1 MDLSNVVSA
10 AIYPAIGIARVGN
23 STATDDYF
31 VGPTVPGEFPSDP
44 NTFRDSSGK
53 LKRQAARFSI
63 YGLDKNGEVVAELTG
78 LSGVEINWQV
88 TVANKKAA
96 WYDFD
101 IALDIPTAVGEY
113 DDNGIKQNPP
123 ALPTLSQRRNQ
134 DIPVDERQ
142 SLMITPP
149 MQSITGNNTSGE
161 NSQFVGQIRGTDVYL
176 GELRTDDNG
185 RLLFLG
191 GRGHSAS
198 FNNSPLTTFANNQGW
213 HDDTSDG
220 PVDASVKLPNGT
232 ELDVEGAW
240 VVTAPPNYAVGVQA
254 STTGYDLIRDVAAQN
269 IQNIVPET
277 PEFYRDIYPMLKNQ
291 TLNQWVNA
299 GILRDYGWGS
309 AYDFQHPDVIAKL
322 IDSSNTTRMFRQTI
336 FEACRNPDFEKIE
349 TQAWPPLYGDAV
361 AMNAD
366 ATDPRTWYAVTKLQY
381 AHLKQWALGN
391 FTVLEPVNS
400 CPTPAEQAHGH
411 TQAALEETL
420 GGPFHPGCEF
430 TWPMRHSIM
439 YQTDKPFRIKRR
451 NNEQEDFGIAIS
463 QAVVLSQG
471 GPLDGSSPG
480 DITKWMAVP
489 WQSDTSS
496 CLSAYRAFSGEYLPT
511 FWPARVP
518 NDVLT
523 QEDFDT
529 INNPSKDEDTQV
541 NAFSPGSRKKW
552 LRGFIYNDEG
562 QIIGGSSID
571 DRLKGIQKFV
581 DHWDKAGVIVKQPMT
596 NDSEL
601 FPEEV
606 WVETG
611 RQTIPQDKAQK
622 YSERPAWTEA
632 NPRKLR

>member
-1 MDLSNVVSA
+1 MDLSNIVSA

-23 STATDDYF
+23 STAPDDYF

-44 NTFRDSSGK
+44 STFRDSSGK
-53 LKRQAARFSI
+53 IKRQAARFSI

-78 LSGVEINWQV
+78 LPDVNIDWQV
-88 TVANKKAA
+88 TVANKKAS

-101 IALDIPTAVGEY
+101 IALDTKSAL
-113 DDNGIKQNPP
+113 GIYNSEGAKSSPP
-123 ALPTLSQRRNQ
+123 ILPMLSQRRNRSV
-134 DIPVDERQ
+134 PVEKRE

-149 MQSITGNNTSGE
+149 QQTITGTNQDGS
-161 NSQFVGQIRGTDVYL
+161 NSQFVGQITDIDVYL
-176 GELRTDDNG
+176 GELRTDEQG

-198 FNNSPLTTFANNQGW
+198 FNDKPLTTFANNQGW
-213 HDDTSDG
+213 FDDTSDG
-220 PVDASVKLPNGT
+220 PVDATVTLPGGKS
-232 ELDVEGAW
+232 LDVTGAW
-240 VVTAPPNYAVGVQA
+240 VLTAPPNYAVGVQA
-254 STTGYDLIRDVAAQN
+254 STTGFDLIRDVAAQN
-269 IQNIVPET
+269 LPKFAPET

-291 TLNQWVNA
+291 SLNQWVNA

-309 AYDFQHPDVIAKL
+309 AYDFENPEVIAKL
-322 IDSSNTTRMFRQTI
+322 ADSSNATRMFRQTI
-336 FEACRNPDFEKIE
+336 FEACRNPDFANIE

-361 AMNAD
+361 AMNAN
-366 ATDPRTWYAVTKLQY
+366 ATDPQTWYAVTKLQY
-381 AHLKQWALGN
+381 SHLKQWALGN
-391 FTVLEPVNS
+391 FTVSPPAYS
-400 CPTPAEQAHGH
+400 CQSAAEQANGL

-430 TWPMRHSIM
+430 TWPMRHRQM
-439 YQTDKPFRIKRR
+439 YQADLPFRIKRR
-451 NNEQEDFGIAIS
+451 DNQQEDFGIAIS
-463 QAVVLSQG
+463 PEVALAPG

-489 WQSDTSS
+489 WQTDTSS
-496 CLSAYRAFSGEYLPT
+496 CLSAYSPYSGEYLPT

-523 QEDFDT
+523 EADFDI
-529 INNPSKDEDTQV
+529 INNQSADEDSQV
-541 NAFSPGSRKKW
+541 AAFSPSSRKKW

-571 DRLKGIQKFV
+571 DRNAGIKKFTA
-581 DHWDKAGVIVKQPMT
+581 HWDKAGIVVKQPLSYQ
-596 NDSEL
+596 SEL

-611 RQTIPQDKAQK
+611 RQEIPEDKNQK
-622 YSERPAWTEA
+622 YSRRPAWTQV